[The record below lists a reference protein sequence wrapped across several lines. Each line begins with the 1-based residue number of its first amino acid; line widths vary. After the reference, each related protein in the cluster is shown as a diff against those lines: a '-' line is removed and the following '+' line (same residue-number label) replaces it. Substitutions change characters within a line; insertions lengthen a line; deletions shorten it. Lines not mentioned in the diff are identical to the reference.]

1 MTHKLEN
8 NYAKELLTLLQK
20 LEDPQQP
27 SHPGDPAKGL
37 RTTKEFETIKILCA
51 SGPKRKSSDPH
62 KRLSQT
68 CLSESTGVYG
78 GGVGRQQPAVGSGAL
93 KTRVLA

>member
-51 SGPKRKSSDPH
+51 SGPKR
-62 KRLSQT
+62 LSQT